1 MTINVTFL
9 AFIVQI
15 LRIIAINT
23 ELTTIHKIGKNQC
36 KNMKFGLLESGLD
49 ISIYCLLITC
59 IIVSLVNLACYILY
73 LMPSFLEKKKKSQSG
88 NSIAEE
94 MIQLSKTDD
103 TDGSRVTI
111 SQAPIRMN

>member
-1 MTINVTFL
+1 MTINVTSL

-15 LRIIAINT
+15 LRLIAINT

-73 LMPSFLEKKKKSQSG
+73 LMPIFLEKKSQTG
-88 NSIAEE
+88 NSIGEE
-94 MIQLSKTDD
+94 MIQLNKTDD

-111 SQAPIRMN
+111 SQAPICIN

>member
-15 LRIIAINT
+15 LRLIAINT
-23 ELTTIHKIGKNQC
+23 ELATIHKIEKNQC

-73 LMPSFLEKKKKSQSG
+73 LMPSFLEKKSQSG